1 MAVNSSIVKKSQ
13 KIVVFQKNC
22 ILFCFKNVSF
32 TLSDVLKGGRTSDC
46 HLNSCGNQAV
56 TVRVCQE
63 NSGALFRQN
72 KTEVHF

>member
-1 MAVNSSIVKKSQ
+1 MEVVTNSEIGKKRQ

-56 TVRVCQE
+56 TVRVW
-63 NSGALFRQN
+63 
-72 KTEVHF
+72 